1 MNRAEIRFAFPKGVF
16 FPSPVVVCMALIFF
30 FLLSFSTPA
39 ITGPNRSYLLQVGSF
54 VSEAKA
60 AQEVK
65 RLEDYGAFTAPATVN
80 AEKWNRVY
88 VGPYRDKTAAKKQGA
103 LMKQRGVISGY
114 LTCPQFAGPGAMA
127 PPTAGRGVSD
137 RPAVLSRQG
146 SPAKM
151 RPVKDSLTVAAATV
165 APPSSPVAAKAAAPA
180 PVVVPASPVKAS
192 PASSPAITGAAA
204 GSNDRSI
211 YLAQGS
217 APQQAAA
224 PPAGLRSGKDI
235 PTESNAPSLLDL
247 HPTIAYNLWYMDMSR
262 KYVNTDYLGKGFV
275 HGPTIGLSFHDL
287 SGTFTFLTSAGAFRG
302 DERRHFSN
310 GQGFLLG
317 EQFDRSDFDLTL
329 KYPVFAFPPFTLSA
343 LLGMQWTRLSSMSAN
358 YSLDSGQQYTITGSM
373 DIWGPAVGMEIKA
386 PLGNPS
392 TTPVFLFLSG
402 KVMYLRAT
410 GNSIYDVPASGG
422 QYGTSFEGASFSSNG
437 WGGNV
442 DAHVTWNIVKGLGL
456 TMGAAIQSAGITDT
470 SPAGNTMRTTNG
482 YYSGYGNLSYTW

>member
-30 FLLSFSTPA
+30 FLVSFSTPA

-192 PASSPAITGAAA
+192 PASSRCSARQPNASFI
-204 GSNDRSI
+204 SR
-211 YLAQGS
+211 QGS

-224 PPAGLRSGKDI
+224 PAGLRSGRI
-235 PTESNAPSLLDL
+235 FINAVITRSL
-247 HPTIAYNLWYMDMSR
+247 PRSPIIWYGYVPEVCER
-262 KYVNTDYLGKGFV
+262 KLYKGFV
-275 HGPTIGLSFHDL
+275 HGRRSAFPTTFRNVHLSDL
-287 SGTFTFLTSAGAFRG
+287 NRSFQGN
-302 DERRHFSN
+302 ERHYSSN
-310 GQGFLLG
+310 SQGFFLEQFRPLRFRRPSNIRCSPPAVYPLRPAGMQLIYLSPCRQLLLG
-317 EQFDRSDFDLTL
+317 
-329 KYPVFAFPPFTLSA
+329 
-343 LLGMQWTRLSSMSAN
+343 
-358 YSLDSGQQYTITGSM
+358 SGQQYTAKGAWTSG
-373 DIWGPAVGMEIKA
+373 GRRQYGIKA
-386 PLGNPS
+386 PLGIHLP
-392 TTPVFLFLSG
+392 PVFIS
-402 KVMYLRAT
+402 LRQ
-410 GNSIYDVPASGG
+410 GHVPAGERELDLRCTRLGG
-422 QYGTSFEGASFSSNG
+422 GGMGLSFGRPSFSSNG

-442 DAHVTWNIVKGLGL
+442 DAHVTWNIKRGL
-456 TMGAAIQSAGITDT
+456 TMGRRSSAGITDT
-470 SPAGNTMRTTNG
+470 RVPRETPWTNG
-482 YYSGYGNLSYTW
+482 YYSGII